1 MKNKYIAALLAL
13 LLGGFGAQY
22 FYIGK
27 PKRGLLCILL
37 CLTPLPYLWG
47 LYKAVLYVCYTDAEF
62 AEECNIYFEEHL
74 QKIEDSNY
82 TKIEDAPQRIDE
94 NSDELY
100 YLKGVNGQ
108 LYVYDNR
115 IIIERKGFLGFVSHG
130 LAGGKTI
137 PIKNIVTLQYKE
149 AGNMV
154 NGFIQ
159 FGIRGAVE
167 ASAGIFNSVENE
179 NSVIFTNDNSSSAKE
194 IKDFIESRIY

>member
-13 LLGGFGAQY
+13 VFGGFGAQY

-27 PKRGLLCILL
+27 NKKGLFCILL

-62 AEECNIYFEEHL
+62 AEECNINYEQTPE
-74 QKIEDSNY
+74 KTIEGNY
-82 TKIEDAPQRIDE
+82 TKTEESVQKIAEHSDA
-94 NSDELY
+94 LY
-100 YLKGVNGQ
+100 SLRGVNGQ

-115 IIIERKGFLGFVSHG
+115 IIIERKGFFGFLSQG

-137 PIKNIVTLQYKE
+137 PMKNIVSLQYKE
-149 AGNMV
+149 AGSMV

-159 FGIRGAVE
+159 FGIQGAVE
-167 ASAGIFNSVENE
+167 ASAGILNSVENE

-194 IKDFIESRIY
+194 IKNFIESKIY